1 MATMALVMY
10 GAWLFAAFGVRTV
23 VQWRRTGDTGWRG
36 VSGRFGSAEWF
47 AGVLFVVALVFG
59 ALGPI
64 LVLVGNRT
72 IAVPSLLQGI
82 GSLLAVVGISL
93 TIAAQLSMRDS
104 WRIGVDAS
112 ERTELRTSGM
122 FRLVRNPIF
131 TAMAITASGMLLMVP
146 TAVSLVGLVA
156 LIVALHLQVRVV
168 EEPYLLRTHGE
179 SYENYRSTAGR
190 FLPRIGSK

>member
-1 MATMALVMY
+1 MPELALAMY

-23 VQWRRTGDTGWRG
+23 VHWRRTGDTGWRG
-36 VSGRFGSAEWF
+36 VSGRFGSPEWF
-47 AGVLFVVALVFG
+47 AGVLFVVALVVG
-59 ALGPI
+59 ALGPM
-64 LVLVGNRT
+64 LVLAGNRP
-72 IAVPSLLQGI
+72 IAAPLLLQGI
-82 GSLLAVVGISL
+82 GLLLALAGIGL
-93 TIAAQLSMRDS
+93 TLAAQLSMRDS

-131 TAMAITASGMLLMVP
+131 TAMAITATGMLLMVP
-146 TAVSLVGLVA
+146 TAVSLGGLVA
-156 LIVALHLQVRVV
+156 LMVALHLQVRVV
-168 EEPYLLRTHGE
+168 EEPYLLRTHGA